1 MIDEIQVKDLALIA
15 RASLEPCA
23 GLTVL
28 TGETGAGKTA
38 LLSALK
44 LLMGERADK
53 TLVRDGRPE
62 LYVAGRFFAGGE
74 ECVAVRRVT
83 ADGRSRVT
91 LDGEMAGVTELAAR
105 VAPGIDLCSQN
116 EHQQLIRPATHVG
129 LLDAWIGEEAASAAA
144 TYRAAFDEAAAARAA
159 LDTLLQAAGAGAAR
173 LDEAR
178 FILRRIEA
186 VNPKEGEYEE
196 LLADLHRAENA
207 EALFAAADG
216 IYTALVGDESGA
228 NPRPGAADLVQDALR
243 ISVQARQQDPTLGEI
258 SETLRGVLEV
268 LMDEADTARN
278 YRDDLEFDEETLAA
292 KQERAAALQGLIR
305 AYGPRMEDVFAAWA
319 KAKDLVSAVDDADLR
334 QEEARRALA
343 KAEERL
349 AAAEAALHKVRA
361 GAAPA
366 FAAQVTAQMQ
376 RLEMG
381 SARLE
386 VRTEALPR
394 EKWTRVGGD
403 AVEFLFASGAGLTTR
418 PLAKIASGGEISRVM
433 LALKVVLGESDAVDT
448 LVFDEIDAGVGG
460 ATALALGE
468 VIADLARTHQ
478 VIVVT
483 HLAQVA
489 ARAERHYLVAKS
501 ADAVPETTLTL
512 LEDDARTREIARML
526 GGTVSAASLAHA
538 AELLAAGRAGAAGTA
553 GTTAPAKAPEA

>member
-1 MIDEIQVKDLALIA
+1 
-15 RASLEPCA
+15 
-23 GLTVL
+23 
-28 TGETGAGKTA
+28 
-38 LLSALK
+38 
-44 LLMGERADK
+44 
-53 TLVRDGRPE
+53 
-62 LYVAGRFFAGGE
+62 
-74 ECVAVRRVT
+74 
-83 ADGRSRVT
+83 
-91 LDGEMAGVTELAAR
+91 
-105 VAPGIDLCSQN
+105 
-116 EHQQLIRPATHVG
+116 
-129 LLDAWIGEEAASAAA
+129 
-144 TYRAAFDEAAAARAA
+144 
-159 LDTLLQAAGAGAAR
+159 
-173 LDEAR
+173 
-178 FILRRIEA
+178 
-186 VNPKEGEYEE
+186 
-196 LLADLHRAENA
+196 
-207 EALFAAADG
+207 
-216 IYTALVGDESGA
+216 
-228 NPRPGAADLVQDALR
+228 
-243 ISVQARQQDPTLGEI
+243 
-258 SETLRGVLEV
+258 
-268 LMDEADTARN
+268 MDEADTARN

-319 KAKDLVSAVDDADLR
+319 RAKDLVSAVDDADLR
-334 QEEARRALA
+334 QEEARQALA

-349 AAAEAALHKVRA
+349 AAAEAALHKVRT

-386 VRTEALPR
+386 VRAEALPR
-394 EKWTRVGGD
+394 EKWTRTGGD

-526 GGTVSAASLAHA
+526 GGTITEASLAHA
-538 AELLAAGRAGAAGTA
+538 AELLAGGAAGAMAAAGAAGAAAAADPQTVK
-553 GTTAPAKAPEA
+553 GMEA